1 MASTQMSHQKVT
13 LRNQELPLEKS
24 EKSEKSDLFKRTI
37 RPLAVFSA
45 GGGWVIHADIE
56 IVNTA
61 TNQTSAPWL
70 ANGNNALGKAS
81 GKPNSRT
88 FNKIAKLTESFTA
101 SMASCPFTLLQSDPT
116 KKMAEKGGAKNTNR
130 VCTKT
135 NKFTLDT
142 SASRMAVI
150 IDRIKINPPTDRPT
164 RTSSSSDA
172 RGRKNTR

>member
-13 LRNQELPLEKS
+13 LRNQELPL

-116 KKMAEKGGAKNTNR
+116 KKIAEKGGAKNTNR

-135 NKFTLDT
+135 N
-142 SASRMAVI
+142 
-150 IDRIKINPPTDRPT
+150 IK
-164 RTSSSSDA
+164 
-172 RGRKNTR
+172 